1 MTTGFD
7 EVREHLLGI
16 FLEEA
21 VEHQATLERGALEL
35 EAGRSHP
42 ELVGAIFR
50 AAHSIKGAA
59 AALGFSEIAGFTHV
73 LEDLLDALREGRL
86 AVTRSLG
93 ATLLA
98 AVDALGRLIEAART
112 NATAPDVGAAI
123 AALEAVRS
131 RTSEGAAASSRSDAA
146 PSADVA
152 SSNAGS
158 PPGAPLS
165 VGTRA
170 FRVSFSPDPDTYRRG
185 LDPVLLL
192 RDVAALCSRYE
203 CATSSDEL
211 PRAETLDPEHSYL
224 GFSLDVETS
233 HGRAELEEIF
243 EFAGGTL
250 LIEERT
256 AAARPTPEARAQ
268 DEGPLPALTVPTPP
282 PPPDGK
288 PNARLGEGAAPALG
302 PQHAG
307 SVRVDIRKID
317 RLMDV
322 VGEIVIGQAMLKDLV
337 THFSLERLAALQA
350 AVQDMERN
358 TRELQERMMGV
369 RMLPMSTLF
378 QRFPRLVREL
388 GEKLGKRVQLN
399 VEGADTELDKGLI
412 ELLAD
417 PLTHLV
423 RNAVDHGIET
433 PEARRAAGKDEIGT
447 VTLRAEHE
455 AGAIVL
461 TVADDGR
468 GIDVERVIAKARK
481 NGLVGANDVIDE
493 SHAFDLIFQPGFS
506 TAETVTDVSGRGVG
520 MDVVKKNVTSLSGTI
535 HITHEP
541 GRGAAFIVRLPLT
554 LAIIDGLSVA
564 VGRQTFVL
572 PLLAMRQSFRA
583 RSEQLA
589 ALPDGRELVIVHKKA
604 LPLLRLSTLLGV
616 PGAVERPEEGLTIV
630 VQEAGQVYALLVDG
644 MRGRIQVV
652 MKNLEANYGAIEGI
666 LGATILGDGRVAL
679 VLDVAGLV
687 KSQRREALRVPPND
701 DLEGRGSPG
710 EGPGAQ
716 GISSLQEERSTLRL

>member
-1 MTTGFD
+1 VTTGFD

-59 AALGFSEIAGFTHV
+59 AALGLSEIAAFTHV
-73 LEDLLDALREGRL
+73 LEDLLDALREERL

-112 NATAPDVGAAI
+112 NATAPDVSAAI
-123 AALEAVRS
+123 AALEAVRPS
-131 RTSEGAAASSRSDAA
+131 NSPSSSPA
-146 PSADVA
+146 
-152 SSNAGS
+152 S
-158 PPGAPLS
+158 PPSAPLS

-203 CATSSDEL
+203 CATSSEEL

-256 AAARPTPEARAQ
+256 EAARARAEVRGH
-268 DEGPLPALTVPTPP
+268 DEDPSPGLTVPTS
-282 PPPDGK
+282 PPPDAK
-288 PNARLGEGAAPALG
+288 PNARWGEGAAPALG

-322 VGEIVIGQAMLKDLV
+322 VGEIVIGQSMLKDLV
-337 THFSLERLAALQA
+337 THFSLEKLAALQA

-481 NGLVGANDVIDE
+481 NGLVGPNDVIDE

-616 PGAVERPEEGLTIV
+616 PGGVERPEQGLTIV

-687 KSQRREALRVPPND
+687 KSQQREALRVPRND
-701 DLEGRGSPG
+701 DLESHGSPG
-710 EGPGAQ
+710 EGPSAQ
-716 GISSLQEERSTLRL
+716 GISSLQEERSSLRL